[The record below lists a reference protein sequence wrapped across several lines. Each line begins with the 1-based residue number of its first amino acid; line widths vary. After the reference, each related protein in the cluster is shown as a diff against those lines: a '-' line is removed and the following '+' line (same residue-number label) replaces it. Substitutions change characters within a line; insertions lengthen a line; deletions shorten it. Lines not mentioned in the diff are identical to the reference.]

1 MPSRGSVKVPYSI
14 SGFGHVSI
22 DTRVS
27 EELLGSVLDDDVL
40 LPDDCVL
47 LDNCALLDEDFEE
60 IDSVDEPA
68 ESAELVALSL
78 LLRMTSVVE
87 LAGVILVLGDSLDE
101 ETSLLDSCASLDE
114 EMSLLDGCALLDED
128 IAELDSVSSMD
139 ELLGDCSASVPATV
153 AEESLSSQA
162 TKNAGISAR
171 VKRRARFM
179 FVNIRKLYADRC
191 VFSIFMPDVP
201 QFLQTGKASQT
212 DSEAPRRGPRNIRCP
227 HREDGAGRRG
237 YGAPAR
243 RACLLCEGSPSG

>member
-1 MPSRGSVKVPYSI
+1 MLAWTDVRGCGSTSENQM
-14 SGFGHVSI
+14 
-22 DTRVS
+22 TR
-27 EELLGSVLDDDVL
+27 
-40 LPDDCVL
+40 
-47 LDNCALLDEDFEE
+47 NCR
-60 IDSVDEPA
+60 
-68 ESAELVALSL
+68 VATMSDRLTCRIRFVCAVL

-87 LAGVILVLGDSLDE
+87 LAGVILVLGDS
-101 ETSLLDSCASLDE
+101 
-114 EMSLLDGCALLDED
+114 LDED